1 SVEICGCTRVAMGS
15 GLSRCPLAR
24 NYLGRRRELSS
35 RFKQPSRALADSNLG
50 LKISVLP
57 AVSIDAA
64 VFARSHR
71 LRGMAPCI
79 PELLVSLWQGFSQ
92 GDTPQVRRV
101 RRPS

>member
-1 SVEICGCTRVAMGS
+1 MGS

-71 LRGMAPCI
+71 LRGMTLCI
-79 PELLVSLWQGFSQ
+79 PELFVAFSQ
-92 GDTPQVRRV
+92 GDTPQVHRV
-101 RRPS
+101 RRPSLPYSRYALNL